1 MLLIM
6 LLLLNATP
14 PNKTTTT
21 PPTITVDALDRGL
34 RQIMAEPTYRNA
46 AWGVSIL
53 APLRGG
59 EPIFE
64 YRANRDLRPASTLK
78 ILTTLAAFEYL
89 GPDYAF
95 ETQLLRTG
103 PLEHGVVKGD
113 LIVRAGGDPSFS
125 GRYGCGLRTSDL
137 LSQWVDRIE
146 AAGVRRVEGNL
157 LADLSFFD
165 NQLINPSWNRADVGG
180 EYAVPVTPLSINDG
194 LFEVV
199 LEPNNRRNHHWVVWP
214 LGQADVQIVDQT
226 TGLTKK
232 GRRNGPSLQRSWG
245 TNQFVA
251 RGQVSPCRSYSW
263 TFGSWDP
270 ALNYMQALHHEM
282 DRRGLIIGGR
292 VGRYEAR
299 DNTPLAHVATW
310 ESDRLAEL
318 SKVLMKVSQN
328 HYADCFMKTIGQVV
342 TGEGSFSA
350 GAAVAN
356 ELLTQLA
363 DTPDQHGDQPIVDGS
378 GLSSQNR
385 LTAGQLTNLLIHG
398 LCAEYSEDWLATFPM
413 MGVDGTLKH
422 RGNGRTKGFVW
433 AKTGFINSTRCL
445 AGYVE
450 TLAGEPL
457 VFSILVNDY
466 RCSTGKVEVAQDRMC
481 NLMRQLTPTKDVY
494 EKREQRYYLSGLPL
508 PTPLATKHT
517 LGGSR

>member
-1 MLLIM
+1 MILM
-6 LLLLNATP
+6 FLLLLNATP
-14 PNKTTTT
+14 TSKTT
-21 PPTITVDALDRGL
+21 PPTITVEEVERGL
-34 RQIMAEPTYRNA
+34 RQIINEPAYRNA
-46 AWGVSIL
+46 AWGVSVV

-59 EPIFE
+59 QQIFE
-64 YRANRDLRPASTLK
+64 YRSNRDLRPASTLK
-78 ILTTLAAFEYL
+78 VLTTLTAFEYL

-95 ETQLLRTG
+95 ETHVLRSG
-103 PLEHGVVKGD
+103 PIEHGVVKGD
-113 LIVRAGGDPSFS
+113 LIVKAGGDPSFS

-165 NQLINPSWNRADVGG
+165 DQLIHPSWNRADVGG

-199 LEPNNRRNHHWVVWP
+199 LEPDTRNKHQWVVWP
-214 LGQADVQIVDQT
+214 LGQNDVQIIDKT
-226 TGLTKK
+226 TGLAKK
-232 GRRNGPSLQRSWG
+232 GRRYGPGLQRSWG
-245 TNQFVA
+245 TNQFIA

-263 TFGSWDP
+263 TYGSWDP

-282 DRRGLIIGGR
+282 DRRGLIISGR
-292 VGRYEAR
+292 IARYQPKES
-299 DNTPLAHVATW
+299 DQLSHVATW

-318 SKVLMKVSQN
+318 AKVLMKVSQN
-328 HYADCFMKTIGQVV
+328 HYADCFIKTVGQVV
-342 TGEGSFSA
+342 NQEGSFASGA
-350 GAAVAN
+350 GVAN
-356 ELLTQLA
+356 ELLTRIA
-363 DTPDQHGDQPIVDGS
+363 TTPDLRGDQPLADGS
-378 GLSSQNR
+378 GLSHQNR
-385 LTAGQLTNLLIHG
+385 LTAGQLTGLLNHG
-398 LCAEYSEDWLATFPM
+398 LSASYRDDWLATFPVT
-413 MGVDGTLKH
+413 GVDGTLRN
-422 RGNGRTKGFVW
+422 RGTGRTKGYVW
-433 AKTGFINSTRCL
+433 AKTGFINRTRAL

-457 VFSILVNDY
+457 IFAILVNDY
-466 RCSTGKVEVAQDRMC
+466 RCSTAKVEVAQDRMC
-481 NLMRQLTPTKDVY
+481 HLLRQLTPTKDVY